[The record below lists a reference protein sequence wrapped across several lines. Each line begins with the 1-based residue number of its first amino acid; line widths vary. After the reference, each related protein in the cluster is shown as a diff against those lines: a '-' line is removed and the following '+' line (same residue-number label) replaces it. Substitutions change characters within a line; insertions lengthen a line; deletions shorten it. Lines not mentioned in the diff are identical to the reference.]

1 MHTTLQMFGNSTSFP
16 SAVNSIKVGSMQ
28 PRSVFH
34 QPFVTTLLQ
43 FCFTT
48 GGSVDPGP
56 VEEECGTVEMS
67 HKAENPIGKG
77 KMLLVR
83 LGSGWRVVPGSTSAG
98 RREAA
103 ERD

>member
-1 MHTTLQMFGNSTSFP
+1 
-16 SAVNSIKVGSMQ
+16 MQ
-28 PRSVFH
+28 PRCVFH

-77 KMLLVR
+77 KCYWFDWDLVGVWSRGVPPQVGERLLNGIKRPV
-83 LGSGWRVVPGSTSAG
+83 
-98 RREAA
+98 
-103 ERD
+103 